1 MKKLAQKATPV
12 PALMS
17 KEESDR
23 DMYCRSKIAGI
34 PPDTEYWCA
43 VEEAGMGML
52 ESAPYAVKCEA
63 VMRMFAHAL
72 KNQPDK
78 VLRDMLAAMN
88 SDSFSMAEFS
98 WEFAKDYLADLLFI
112 PGKKANAARMRQ

>member
-1 MKKLAQKATPV
+1 MKKQVNKVTPV
-12 PALMS
+12 LVQAS
-17 KEESDR
+17 KEESDH
-23 DMYCRSKIAGI
+23 DMYLHGKVAGI
-34 PPDTEYWCA
+34 PPDTEYWCV
-43 VEEAGMGML
+43 VEECGMDMF

-63 VMRMFAHAL
+63 VMKMFTHAL

-98 WEFAKDYLADLLFI
+98 WDFAKDYLADLLFI
-112 PGKKANAARMRQ
+112 PGKKANAARMR